1 MSFEIIIT
9 DEDRRRWDKKIA
21 ALEVALPIPSRPASL
36 PVSEHDYPVSDR
48 RRFLPYYLEGQMIEI
63 DYLDARNASTHRRV
77 RCGRC
82 FTENALFYLQGFCLE
97 RQALREFRLDRVQ
110 SLIVMGTG
118 EVFEDAHLWLESSN
132 QLDELGADER
142 SQNTVR
148 FAFRKVKSAVLTLMF
163 LARYD
168 GTLHMSET
176 AVVDR
181 YIDQYFRKPRA
192 RDVELKIRGCQRI
205 ARGLFP
211 TAEELWDALGSLIED
226 GEAQCASVLLYLDEI
241 IACDG
246 TILPVETDLRNAI
259 AHIFETEISARQA
272 VNRLSGLIEP
282 SVG

>member
-1 MSFEIIIT
+1 MSFQIVIT
-9 DEDRRRWDKKIA
+9 DEDRRRWDKKLA
-21 ALEVALPIPSRPASL
+21 ALSVAPPIPSMPASL
-36 PVSEHDYPVSDR
+36 PVSEHDYPVPDQR
-48 RRFLPYYLEGQMIEI
+48 NFLPYYLEGQMIEI
-63 DYLDARNASTHRRV
+63 DYLDANSAPTHRRV

-82 FTENALFYLQGFCLE
+82 FTENALIYLQGFCLE

-118 EVFEDAHLWLESSN
+118 EVFEDARLWLESSN
-132 QLDELGADER
+132 RLDELGDDQR

-148 FAFRKVKSAVLTLMF
+148 FAFRKVKSAVQILMF

-168 GTLHMSET
+168 GMLHAAET

-192 RDVELKIRGCQRI
+192 RDVELKIKGCQRI

-211 TAEELWDALGSLIED
+211 TTEELWDALGNLIED
-226 GEAQCASVLLYLDEI
+226 GEQQCASVLLYIDEI

-246 TILPVETDLRNAI
+246 TTMPAEIDLRNAI
-259 AHIFETEISARQA
+259 AQLVETEISARRA

-282 SVG
+282 TPG